1 MNNQNLKNTRIKEKS
16 TKKKYINANEY
27 RYPMN
32 NKYTRVI

>member
-16 TKKKYINANEY
+16 TKKYINANEY